1 VERDGFHFFV
11 CASPSTTGGADF
23 FQNRHPSTTSACIDV
38 EGWPVSFSS
47 LVAFPLRFDGRIP
60 GAWVVHPRFLNL
72 KTPNSIMS
80 PRLPKPRGPAR
91 AVFLIA
97 STLVLERGL
106 AGPETIYFFSQQ
118 RVSNLTLTGSIP
130 GNLTGGAV
138 YVETL
143 TEAQQSHGLTGFS
156 FVSTSGT
163 YDAAQSLVPVPWP
176 ASNPVPPSENYT
188 VVNPLV
194 PAADG
199 VVLGQ
204 YGPTPW
210 GPLGSTTGLIS
221 VSDIGLTD
229 FARADVL
236 GSGPAIQGQ
245 PTLMPG
251 LFGASGQVGLSFD
264 TVAEASASRSTGFNY
279 GYSVWTVSG
288 DFTLAS
294 PDTVTLSFDHLM
306 RLVGFS
312 DIECEDALGE
322 VLVQLEIAGTT
333 VDGVAMSVTTA
344 SPVNETVNL
353 FSLATTLSSDGPL
366 AAGNYSFSIIG
377 YSYAEL
383 CTAPE
388 TSAGRPLQMGLLIL
402 AGWNGIRRFH
412 QRRSVVETSMTA

>member
-1 VERDGFHFFV
+1 MNPRNNIPRAPVGALSLLATTFF
-11 CASPSTTGGADF
+11 
-23 FQNRHPSTTSACIDV
+23 
-38 EGWPVSFSS
+38 
-47 LVAFPLRFDGRIP
+47 
-60 GAWVVHPRFLNL
+60 
-72 KTPNSIMS
+72 
-80 PRLPKPRGPAR
+80 
-91 AVFLIA
+91 
-97 STLVLERGL
+97 LERAL
-106 AGPETIYFFSQQ
+106 AGPETVYFFSQQ

-138 YVETL
+138 YVETF
-143 TEAQQSHGLTGFS
+143 TEAQQSQGLTGFS

-163 YDAAQSLVPVPWP
+163 YDAAQSLVPIPWP
-176 ASNPVPPSENYT
+176 ASNPVPPPENFT

-194 PAADG
+194 PAGQG

-204 YGPTPW
+204 YAPTPL

-229 FARADVL
+229 FARADVQ
-236 GSGPAIQGQ
+236 GSGLTIQGQ

-251 LFGASGQVGLSFD
+251 LFGAPGQVGLTFD
-264 TVAEASASRSTGFNY
+264 TVAEASASLSTGFNY

-288 DFTLAS
+288 DFTLAAT
-294 PDTVTLSFDHLM
+294 DTVTLSFDHLL

-312 DIECEDALGE
+312 DITTEQALGE

-366 AAGNYSFSIIG
+366 AAGTYSFSIVG
-377 YSYAEL
+377 YSYSEL

-388 TSAGRPLQMGLLIL
+388 TSAGRPLQLGLLIL
-402 AGWNGIRRFH
+402 AGWNGVRRLH
-412 QRRSVVETSMTA
+412 QRRPVPETSMTA

>member
-1 VERDGFHFFV
+1 VDHGPVRSVGILKIPTDRSFPMNPRNNIPRAPLGALSLLATTFF
-11 CASPSTTGGADF
+11 
-23 FQNRHPSTTSACIDV
+23 
-38 EGWPVSFSS
+38 
-47 LVAFPLRFDGRIP
+47 
-60 GAWVVHPRFLNL
+60 
-72 KTPNSIMS
+72 
-80 PRLPKPRGPAR
+80 
-91 AVFLIA
+91 
-97 STLVLERGL
+97 LERAL
-106 AGPETIYFFSQQ
+106 AGPETIYFFSRQ

-163 YDAAQSLVPVPWP
+163 YDAAQSLVPIPWP

-188 VVNPLV
+188 VINPLV
-194 PAADG
+194 PAAEG

-288 DFTLAS
+288 AFTLATT
-294 PDTVTLSFDHLM
+294 DTVTLSFDNLM

-312 DIECEDALGE
+312 DIECKDAFAE

-366 AAGNYSFSIIG
+366 SAGTYSFSIVG

-388 TSAGRPLQMGLLIL
+388 TMAGRPIQMGLLIL
-402 AGWNGIRRFH
+402 AGMSGIRRLH
-412 QRRSVVETSMTA
+412 LRRSAVETAVAT